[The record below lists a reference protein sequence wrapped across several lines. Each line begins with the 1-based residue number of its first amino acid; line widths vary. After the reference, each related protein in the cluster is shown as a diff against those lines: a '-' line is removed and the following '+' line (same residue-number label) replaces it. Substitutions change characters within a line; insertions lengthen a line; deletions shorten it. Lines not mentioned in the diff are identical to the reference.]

1 VPAYLKKVYRDD
13 PIFSSSKVVLSLY
26 DDIPAV
32 SFPGNFAAKAV
43 SGGLREADLP
53 ISENPDGI
61 KLAETAAKY
70 SDGIILASPN
80 LDPKLVKYCKALK
93 VPMLPYKEGSIEDG
107 SYIDDYNAL
116 YDKL

>member
-1 VPAYLKKVYRDD
+1 M
-13 PIFSSSKVVLSLY
+13 VLSLY
-26 DDIPAV
+26 NDIPDV
-32 SFPGNFAAKAV
+32 SFSESFAAKAAA
-43 SGGLREADLP
+43 GNLRPADLP
-53 ISENPDGI
+53 ISEKADGI

-70 SDGIILASPN
+70 SDGIILASPG